1 MRWRKRTI
9 LEKPCLSVRWTM
21 TRTEFFGFVDENF
34 WIFQRKFLDLSTI
47 FFGFVSVGVRF
58 SGENYNDNDEDD
70 KDAKD
75 KEKQ

>member
-1 MRWRKRTI
+1 MD
-9 LEKPCLSVRWTM
+9 LSTK
-21 TRTEFFGFVDENF
+21 FFGFVDENF